1 MPVLIL
7 PRSDKSKRRG
17 RISNSRKDVR
27 RARRPQSRSINR
39 KLLLLLACGCLCGLS
54 SGALW
59 LWWPTLV
66 TSVDGWLKG
75 RGGFLV
81 KEIIVQ
87 GNCRSSRRD
96 IVKAL
101 ELAPRQLIFT
111 FDLKEV
117 QDRVSALPFVRQTQI
132 RRRWPDRLEIVVK
145 ERQPKAL
152 LYLDEL
158 YLVDEKGKVIALA
171 PEGEIL
177 DFPVISGVS
186 MEQWQNQPE
195 VWSRL
200 LKKALG
206 MLSIWEKIGRDW
218 PEKVAQVV
226 LDEVC
231 GVTVFTSE
239 KVWELQLGL
248 DGFDERLKHWRQVL
262 KVLGEITMAVKY
274 FDCAGSG
281 SVVVGLRS
289 QTVVGNVRAEE
300 YGQK

>member
-1 MPVLIL
+1 MIL
-7 PRSDKSKRRG
+7 PRFDKSKRRG

-27 RARRPQSRSINR
+27 HARRPLSRSINR
-39 KLLLLLACGCLCGLS
+39 KLLLFLACGCLCGLS

-59 LWWPTLV
+59 LWWPTLAA
-66 TSVDGWLKG
+66 SVDGWFKG

-81 KEIIVQ
+81 KEIVVQ
-87 GNCRSSRRD
+87 GNYRSSRRD

-101 ELAPRQLIFT
+101 GLTPRQLIFT
-111 FDLKEV
+111 FDLKQV
-117 QDRVSALPFVRQTQI
+117 QAQVSALPFVRETRI
-132 RRRWPDRLEIVVK
+132 RRRWPDRLEIVVR
-145 ERQPKAL
+145 EHQPKAL
-152 LYLDEL
+152 FYLGEL
-158 YLVDEKGKVIALA
+158 YLVDEKGRVIAPA
-171 PEGEIL
+171 PEVEIL
-177 DFPVISGVS
+177 DFPVICGVT

-206 MLSIWEKIGRDW
+206 LLSIWEKIGRDW
-218 PEKVAQVV
+218 PEKVAQIG

-248 DGFDERLKHWRQVL
+248 DGFAERLKHWRQVL
-262 KVLGEITMAVKY
+262 KVLGERTMAVKY
-274 FDCAGSG
+274 FDCTGHG

-289 QTVVGNVRAEE
+289 QMIGGNVRAEE